1 VRLIIF
7 QELHHV
13 GSLVTKGVEP
23 RALSQGLDA
32 AMWFAAWV
40 TAAALPELTPIE
52 VGMLL
57 LRIEAKAPRRVY
69 KPKGA
74 MAVL

>member
-1 VRLIIF
+1 MWVVWSWRAF
-7 QELHHV
+7 
-13 GSLVTKGVEP
+13 SLN
-23 RALSQGLDA
+23 GLDVE
-32 AMWFAAWV
+32 MWFVAWV
-40 TAAALPELTPIE
+40 TAASPELTPLE

-57 LRIEAKAPRRVY
+57 LRIEAKAPRRVH